1 VNVLLTVVRIHAGLS
16 THSYGAYNA
25 GILFAAAILVHYV
38 SERMAG
44 SIRGSALS
52 GAEIVAFVTF
62 VWMMVQREGY
72 VGELICRRL
81 GHVMLC

>member
-1 VNVLLTVVRIHAGLS
+1 M
-16 THSYGAYNA
+16 
-25 GILFAAAILVHYV
+25 LVHYV

-52 GAEIVAFVTF
+52 GAEVVAFVTF